1 MRMEGQG
8 WGDMGPVEEV
18 KVLLRPPTS
27 DRADCSRPSPLL
39 VSDGGFQG
47 GATPKPSRN
56 HPGATGCDAGRER
69 VPWSLAQGASA
80 QGGRPS
86 LRPLTLVWP
95 ARPLE

>member
-47 GATPKPSRN
+47 GATPN
-56 HPGATGCDAGRER
+56 
-69 VPWSLAQGASA
+69 LAETILGPRAVM
-80 QGGRPS
+80 QGGSGSPGPLPKEPQ
-86 LRPLTLVWP
+86 LRGAVP
-95 ARPLE
+95 ASDP